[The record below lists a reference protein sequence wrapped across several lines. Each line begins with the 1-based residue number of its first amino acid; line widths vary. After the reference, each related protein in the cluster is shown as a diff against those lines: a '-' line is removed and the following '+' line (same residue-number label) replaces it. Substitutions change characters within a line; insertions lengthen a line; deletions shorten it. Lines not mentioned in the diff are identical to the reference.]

1 MSTLKDVAKESGLTV
16 TTVSR
21 VLNDRGYISSEAKE
35 KVKEA
40 MLKLNYQPNEV
51 ARSLS
56 KQSTNTIGVI
66 VPHINHPYFAK
77 LISYLEHQAY
87 INGQKILLFN
97 SKEKHSKEK
106 EYLEM
111 CSGNRVSGIILCS
124 GDIELNEFD
133 SFDIP
138 LITIE
143 RYAQNT
149 IASIECDNFSGGE
162 LAATHLIECHCKH
175 LMYFGKV
182 NETAMPADLRAEG
195 FRKICESSK
204 VIHKEIETK
213 ETQSGRIDYRSEIAK
228 ILMVNPETDGIFVNS
243 DVLAAQFLQV
253 CASMHI
259 KVPDQMKI
267 IGFDDADICELTSP
281 ALTTI
286 HQPLAEMAKT
296 AIEFLLHAKEGMLI
310 PSRTILPVNLV
321 KRETTIER

>member
-1 MSTLKDVAKESGLTV
+1 MPTLKDVAKESGLTV

-21 VLNDRGYISSEAKE
+21 VLNDRGYISGQAKE

-66 VPHINHPYFAK
+66 VPHISHPYFAK
-77 LISYLEHQAY
+77 LISYLENQAY

-97 SKEKHSKEK
+97 SKEKNEKEK
-106 EYLEM
+106 EYLKM

-124 GDIELNEFD
+124 GDIELKEFD

-149 IASIECDNFSGGE
+149 IASIECDNFLGGE
-162 LAATHLIECHCKH
+162 LAAKHLIDCNCNN
-175 LMYFGKV
+175 LMYFGKI

-195 FRKICESSK
+195 FRKTCESK
-204 VIHKEIETK
+204 NVLHKEIETK
-213 ETQSGRIDYRSEIAK
+213 EYQSDRMDYRSEIK
-228 ILMVNPETDGIFVNS
+228 KVLTENPDIDGVFVSS
-243 DVLAAQFLQV
+243 DVVAAQFLQV
-253 CASMHI
+253 CASLKI
-259 KVPDQMKI
+259 KVPEQLKI
-267 IGFDDADICELTSP
+267 IGFDDSDISELTTP
-281 ALTTI
+281 NITTI
-286 HQPLAEMAKT
+286 HQPVEEMAKI
-296 AIEFLLHAKEGMLI
+296 AVEFLLHTREGMLI
-310 PSRTILPVNLV
+310 PSRTILPVTLM
-321 KRETTIER
+321 KREST